1 MGAPTEA
8 PSCPFSRSVPGWH
21 GQQQPCAGPDCS
33 TRLSLTSCSACR
45 KEAGVSFC
53 TWVTASRCRRKA
65 RKRCRK
71 ARKCSAAGGT
81 QWWPH
86 GGHGRRRPG
95 PRCDARPGS
104 IRNAPIPRSRSLG
117 VSSCAASWPDPLRCA
132 ALILPALRLASGT
145 DTPGRPPPRPPATP
159 SSVDRSSTPAR
170 RMFPGTA
177 SRSTSSGS
185 AGLAS
190 QRCGKV
196 DRARQGIRR
205 PRLLQTC
212 RLRHSIAQHS
222 TAAQPGPAK
231 TMQGRATV
239 SASVG

>member
-33 TRLSLTSCSACR
+33 TRLGLTSCSACR

-104 IRNAPIPRSRSLG
+104 IRNVPIPRSRSLG
-117 VSSCAASWPDPLRCA
+117 VSSCAASWPEPLRCA

-145 DTPGRPPPRPPATP
+145 DTPGRPPPPPRYPLLSRPFLHTCAADVSRHRLSQHVLRERGVGQPA
-159 SSVDRSSTPAR
+159 
-170 RMFPGTA
+170 
-177 SRSTSSGS
+177 
-185 AGLAS
+185 L
-190 QRCGKV
+190 
-196 DRARQGIRR
+196 RQG
-205 PRLLQTC
+205 
-212 RLRHSIAQHS
+212 
-222 TAAQPGPAK
+222 G
-231 TMQGRATV
+231 QGQA
-239 SASVG
+239 G